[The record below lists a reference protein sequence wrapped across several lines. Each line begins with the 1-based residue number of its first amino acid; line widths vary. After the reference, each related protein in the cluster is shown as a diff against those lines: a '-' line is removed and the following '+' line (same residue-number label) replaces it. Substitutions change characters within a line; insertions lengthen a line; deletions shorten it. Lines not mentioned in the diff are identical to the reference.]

1 MEETET
7 NPNIEIEEKENAEAN
22 NIQPQNENPN
32 EEPKG
37 QITSPIENEELEKN
51 QKTISD
57 EEEKEL
63 KCKILE
69 KKYKKF

>member
-32 EEPKG
+32 EEPKD

>member
-7 NPNIEIEEKENAEAN
+7 NPNIEIEEKENTGAN

-32 EEPKG
+32 EEPKD

>member
-7 NPNIEIEEKENAEAN
+7 NPNIEFEEKENTEAN

-32 EEPKG
+32 EEPKD

>member
-7 NPNIEIEEKENAEAN
+7 NPNIEIEEKENTEAN

-32 EEPKG
+32 EEPKD

-51 QKTISD
+51 QKSMGG

>member
-7 NPNIEIEEKENAEAN
+7 NPNIEIEEKENTEAN

-32 EEPKG
+32 EEPKD
-37 QITSPIENEELEKN
+37 QIASPIENEELEKN
-51 QKTISD
+51 QKTMGD

>member
-7 NPNIEIEEKENAEAN
+7 NPNIEIEEKENTEAN

-32 EEPKG
+32 EEPKD

>member
-1 MEETET
+1 MIYWICFIILFPFITLLFPT
-7 NPNIEIEEKENAEAN
+7 RVVNKKRLPKEK
-22 NIQPQNENPN
+22 
-32 EEPKG
+32 K
-37 QITSPIENEELEKN
+37 QIEKN
-51 QKTISD
+51 QKTMGD

>member
-1 MEETET
+1 M
-7 NPNIEIEEKENAEAN
+7 ILLYLLCLIKD
-22 NIQPQNENPN
+22 
-32 EEPKG
+32 

-51 QKTISD
+51 QKTMGG